1 MCWTLFRDALP
12 KTLRIRGRAE
22 LFKVPD
28 RTAYK
33 SGVSERVVAI
43 TESSGA
49 KRLALLKRGL
59 SSSYRNC
66 VVCPFTLPPGS
77 FRAELT
83 LYKDHWSTSGP
94 PNLAKGRAE
103 KRSVNQSG
111 AGF

>member
-66 VVCPFTLPPGS
+66 VVCPFDLDNSQAREWVPFLRAINGGS
-77 FRAELT
+77 
-83 LYKDHWSTSGP
+83 KWDC
-94 PNLAKGRAE
+94 
-103 KRSVNQSG
+103 V
-111 AGF
+111 